1 MMTGSRL
8 IAPEGFL
15 SLSKG
20 VTYHFLNS
28 NGNRN
33 RVRLLMFSDDG
44 KALSTHLITLSRIEF
59 EDALEN
65 GWVLEDGPSDKF
77 PPWLAS
83 IEGVSVTHL
92 EGRRK
97 SVKES
102 YDQKVNRRFM
112 AIADLIARREEI
124 LADDNPDSL
133 INAHA
138 KGQRPQQN
146 AARVRLWFYTYITFG
161 HNKWA
166 LLPPLHRIGGWNRED
181 PSRVRK
187 LGRPSS
193 KGKLHGYPADA
204 SMKEM
209 ILSGFLQFKSAHKTK
224 NDIYNDIVIRK
235 FGCVVV
241 GDMVNKEYVHPD
253 GKPFPSFNQ
262 FKYWIEELISPKALK
277 RALKGEHK
285 ARAISGAEGSFA
297 EKIINVNQSVE
308 FDGYNIS
315 EKLTGLIEG
324 SAVDSFCVVRAV
336 CGLSGA
342 VLGIGFSE
350 GKENMDA
357 YKMALFCMAVDKVKF
372 GELFG
377 AGINYGEWPS
387 EGLSGGIVF
396 DRGPGAGYDGEPSI
410 NWLKAFE
417 LTPVFSGQS
426 KATVESSHPRDKK
439 SLDQPTHF
447 HSKFNFVEMSKR
459 EIYRAISD
467 NHTSDAGRRME
478 EDMYLAGIK
487 PTPFDIYNYW
497 SCRGRDSSIGMQ
509 FDTAVKTFLKSCPAN
524 IRKDAVYFY
533 GRKYRSQSLVATG
546 IFDKVAM
553 KGIIETS
560 VFVLTMCVRHIWIEV
575 NGILYELDFV
585 RTASTPAGTVD
596 ISLRDLQEIHQV
608 RRNVAA
614 ALRDERPAAQQ
625 YFKDRFKRDTG
636 EDWDS
641 GDRKLGRPSK
651 GGAAQRDAAD
661 YDRFRGKAK

>member
-1 MMTGSRL
+1 MNT
-8 IAPEGFL
+8 
-15 SLSKG
+15 
-20 VTYHFLNS
+20 
-28 NGNRN
+28 
-33 RVRLLMFSDDG
+33 
-44 KALSTHLITLSRIEF
+44 
-59 EDALEN
+59 
-65 GWVLEDGPSDKF
+65 
-77 PPWLAS
+77 
-83 IEGVSVTHL
+83 
-92 EGRRK
+92 
-97 SVKES
+97 
-102 YDQKVNRRFM
+102 
-112 AIADLIARREEI
+112 
-124 LADDNPDSL
+124 
-133 INAHA
+133 
-138 KGQRPQQN
+138 
-146 AARVRLWFYTYITFG
+146 
-161 HNKWA
+161 
-166 LLPPLHRIGGWNRED
+166 
-181 PSRVRK
+181 
-187 LGRPSS
+187 
-193 KGKLHGYPADA
+193 
-204 SMKEM
+204 
-209 ILSGFLQFKSAHKTK
+209 
-224 NDIYNDIVIRK
+224 NDIYNDIVTRK

-342 VLGIGFSE
+342 ILGVGFSE

-377 AGINYGEWPS
+377 IGIKYGEWPS

-396 DRGPGAGYDGEPSI
+396 DRGPGAGYGGEPSI

-546 IFDKVAM
+546 IFDKVAV
-553 KGIIETS
+553 KGVIETS

-596 ISLRDLQEIHQV
+596 ISLRDLQEVHQV

-625 YFKDRFKRDTG
+625 YLKDRFKRDTG

-641 GDRKLGRPSK
+641 GNRKLGRPSK
-651 GGAAQRDAAD
+651 GGAAQRDVAD

>member
-1 MMTGSRL
+1 MMTGSRI

-20 VTYHFLNS
+20 VTYYFLSS

-33 RVRLLMFSDDG
+33 RVRLVMFSDDG
-44 KALSTHLITLSRIEF
+44 KELSTHLITLSRIEF

-65 GWVLEDGPSDKF
+65 GWVLEDGPGEKF
-77 PPWLAS
+77 PPWLAP

-92 EGRRK
+92 EGRRQ

-102 YDQKVNRRFM
+102 YDQKVNRRFV
-112 AIADLIARREEI
+112 AISDLVARRDEI
-124 LADDNPDSL
+124 LAGDNPDAL
-133 INAHA
+133 INVHA

-166 LLPPLHRIGGWNRED
+166 LMPPLHRLGGWNRED

-187 LGRPSS
+187 LGRPSP
-193 KGKLHGYPADA
+193 KGKRHGYPSDA
-204 SMKEM
+204 SMKRK
-209 ILSGFLQFKSAHKTK
+209 ILSGFLKFKSAYKTK
-224 NDIYNDIVIRK
+224 NDIYNDVVTRE
-235 FGCVVV
+235 FGCVVAE
-241 GDMVNKEYVHPD
+241 GENHKEYVHPD
-253 GKPFPSFNQ
+253 GKPFPTFNQ
-262 FKYWIEELISPKALK
+262 FKYWIGELISPKALK
-277 RALKGEHK
+277 RALKGQHK
-285 ARAISGAEGSFA
+285 ARAISGSEGSFA
-297 EKIINVNQSVE
+297 EKLINVNQSVE

-315 EKLTGLIEG
+315 EKLTGLTER

-342 VLGIGFSE
+342 VLGVGFSE
-350 GKENMDA
+350 GRENMDA
-357 YKMALFCMAVDKVKF
+357 YKMALFCMAIGKVKF
-372 GELFG
+372 CELFG
-377 AGINYGEWPS
+377 IEIKPGEWPS

-410 NWLKAFE
+410 TWLKAFE

-426 KATVESSHPRDKK
+426 KATVESSHPRNKK

-447 HSKFNFVEMSKR
+447 HSKLNFVEMAKR
-459 EIYRAISD
+459 EIFRVISD
-467 NHTSDAGRRME
+467 NHTSDAGRRMDE
-478 EDMYLAGIK
+478 EMYLAGIK

-509 FDTAVKTFLKSCPAN
+509 FDTAVKTFLKNCPAK

-546 IFDKVAM
+546 VFDKVAM
-553 KGIIETS
+553 KGVIETS

-575 NGILYELDFV
+575 NGVLYELDFV
-585 RTASTPAGTVD
+585 RTASTHAGAED
-596 ISLRDLQEIHQV
+596 ISLRDLQEIDQA
-608 RRNVAA
+608 RRKAAA
-614 ALRDERPAAQQ
+614 ALRDERPAVQQ
-625 YFKDRFKRDTG
+625 DFKDRFKRNTG

-641 GDRKLGRPSK
+641 GERKLGRPSK
-651 GGAAQRDAAD
+651 GGAAQRDVAD
-661 YDRFRGKAK
+661 YDRFRGKSK

>member
-1 MMTGSRL
+1 MMTGSRI

-20 VTYHFLNS
+20 VTYYFLSS

-33 RVRLLMFSDDG
+33 RVRLVMFSDDG
-44 KALSTHLITLSRIEF
+44 KELSTHLITLSRIEF

-65 GWVLEDGPSDKF
+65 GWVLEDGPGEKF
-77 PPWLAS
+77 PPWLAP

-92 EGRRK
+92 EGRRQ

-102 YDQKVNRRFM
+102 YDQKVNRRFV
-112 AIADLIARREEI
+112 AISDLVARRDEI
-124 LADDNPDSL
+124 LAGDNPDAF
-133 INAHA
+133 INVHA

-166 LLPPLHRIGGWNRED
+166 LMPPLHRLGGWNRED

-187 LGRPSS
+187 LGRPSP
-193 KGKLHGYPADA
+193 KGKRHGYPSDA
-204 SMKEM
+204 SMKRK
-209 ILSGFLQFKSAHKTK
+209 ILTGFLKFKSAHKTK
-224 NDIYNDIVIRK
+224 NDIYNDVVTRE
-235 FGCVVV
+235 FGCVVAE
-241 GDMVNKEYVHPD
+241 GENHKEYVHPD
-253 GKPFPSFNQ
+253 GKPFPTFNQ
-262 FKYWIEELISPKALK
+262 FKYWIGELISPKALK
-277 RALKGEHK
+277 RALKGQHK
-285 ARAISGAEGSFA
+285 ARAISGSEGSFA
-297 EKIINVNQSVE
+297 EKLINVNQSVE

-315 EKLTGLIEG
+315 EKLTGLTER

-342 VLGIGFSE
+342 VLGVGFSE
-350 GKENMDA
+350 GRENMDA
-357 YKMALFCMAVDKVKF
+357 YKMALFCMAIGKVKF
-372 GELFG
+372 CELFG
-377 AGINYGEWPS
+377 IEIKPGEWPS

-410 NWLKAFE
+410 TWLKAFE

-426 KATVESSHPRDKK
+426 KATVESSHPRNKK

-447 HSKFNFVEMSKR
+447 HSKLNFVEMAKR
-459 EIYRAISD
+459 EIFRVISD
-467 NHTSDAGRRME
+467 NHTSDAGRRMDE
-478 EDMYLAGIK
+478 EMYLAGIK

-509 FDTAVKTFLKSCPAN
+509 FDTAVKTFLKNCPAK

-546 IFDKVAM
+546 VFDKVAM
-553 KGIIETS
+553 KGVIETS

-575 NGILYELDFV
+575 NGVLYELDFV
-585 RTASTPAGTVD
+585 RTASTHAGAED
-596 ISLRDLQEIHQV
+596 ISLRDLQEIDQA
-608 RRNVAA
+608 RRKAAA
-614 ALRDERPAAQQ
+614 ALRDERPAVQQ
-625 YFKDRFKRDTG
+625 DFKDRFKRNTG

-641 GDRKLGRPSK
+641 GERKLGRPAK
-651 GGAAQRDAAD
+651 GGAAQRDVAD

>member
-1 MMTGSRL
+1 MMTGSRI

-20 VTYHFLNS
+20 VTYYFLSS

-33 RVRLLMFSDDG
+33 RVRLVMFSDDG
-44 KALSTHLITLSRIEF
+44 KELSTHLITLSRIEF

-65 GWVLEDGPSDKF
+65 GWVLEDGPGEKS
-77 PPWLAS
+77 PPWLAP

-92 EGRRK
+92 EGRRQ

-102 YDQKVNRRFM
+102 YDQKVNRRFV
-112 AIADLIARREEI
+112 AISDLVARRDEI
-124 LADDNPDSL
+124 LAGDNPDAL
-133 INAHA
+133 INVHA

-166 LLPPLHRIGGWNRED
+166 LMPPLHRLGGWNRED

-187 LGRPSS
+187 LGRPSP
-193 KGKLHGYPADA
+193 KGKRHGYPSDA
-204 SMKEM
+204 SMKRK
-209 ILSGFLQFKSAHKTK
+209 ILSGFLKFKSAHKTK
-224 NDIYNDIVIRK
+224 NDIYNDVVTRE
-235 FGCVVV
+235 FGCVVAE
-241 GDMVNKEYVHPD
+241 GENHKEYVHPD
-253 GKPFPSFNQ
+253 GKPFPTFNQ
-262 FKYWIEELISPKALK
+262 FKYWIGELISPKALK
-277 RALKGEHK
+277 RALKGQHK
-285 ARAISGAEGSFA
+285 ARAISGSEGSFA
-297 EKIINVNQSVE
+297 EKLINVNQSVE

-315 EKLTGLIEG
+315 EKLTGLTER

-342 VLGIGFSE
+342 VLGVGFSE
-350 GKENMDA
+350 GRENMDA
-357 YKMALFCMAVDKVKF
+357 YKMALFCMAIGKVKF
-372 GELFG
+372 CELFG
-377 AGINYGEWPS
+377 IEIKPGEWPS

-410 NWLKAFE
+410 TWLKAFE

-426 KATVESSHPRDKK
+426 KATVESSHPRNKK

-447 HSKFNFVEMSKR
+447 HSKLNFVEMAKR
-459 EIYRAISD
+459 EIFRVISD
-467 NHTSDAGRRME
+467 NHTSDAGRRMDE
-478 EDMYLAGIK
+478 EMYLAGIK

-509 FDTAVKTFLKSCPAN
+509 FDTAVKTFLKNCPAK

-546 IFDKVAM
+546 VFDKVAM
-553 KGIIETS
+553 KGVIETS

-575 NGILYELDFV
+575 NGVLYELDFV
-585 RTASTPAGTVD
+585 RTASTHAGAED
-596 ISLRDLQEIHQV
+596 ISLRDLQEIDQA
-608 RRNVAA
+608 RRKA
-614 ALRDERPAAQQ
+614 RC
-625 YFKDRFKRDTG
+625 
-636 EDWDS
+636 
-641 GDRKLGRPSK
+641 
-651 GGAAQRDAAD
+651 
-661 YDRFRGKAK
+661 RGNPRTR